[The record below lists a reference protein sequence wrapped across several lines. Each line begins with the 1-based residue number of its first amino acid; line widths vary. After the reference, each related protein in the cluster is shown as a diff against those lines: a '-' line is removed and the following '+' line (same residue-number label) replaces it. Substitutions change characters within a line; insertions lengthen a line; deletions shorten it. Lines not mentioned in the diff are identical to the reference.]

1 MKRAVQL
8 NLRLDHQVIAIE
20 LEDGVSTRELRG
32 LLPLPLVFN
41 DLLGREKFAHLPCA
55 LGNEAPRIT
64 RYGQGDI
71 VYWPPGPDISIYYG
85 PRERVIGDGVV
96 RLGRVASGLEA
107 LASAGP
113 LHALIES
120 TG

>member
-1 MKRAVQL
+1 MKPAMQL
-8 NLRLDHQVIAIE
+8 NIRLDHQVIALE
-20 LEDGVSTRELRG
+20 LEDGVSARDLCA

-41 DLLGREKFAHLPCA
+41 DLLGREKFAHLPQA
-55 LGNEAPRIT
+55 LASDARRT
-64 RYGQGDI
+64 THYGPGDI

-85 PRERVIGDGVV
+85 PRERFIDEGVV

-107 LASAGP
+107 LACAGP